1 MLRNWLIGIG
11 VAAIALGIML
21 IAVTDI
27 PPSLVFVCWGAIL
40 VLGIVFERF
49 RYKPLEVAAPGAGW
63 ERTTE
68 RFIDDE
74 TGKPVTV
81 YIQPHTGERKYVQ
94 E

>member
-1 MLRNWLIGIG
+1 MLRSWLIGIG
-11 VAAIALGIML
+11 IAAIACGIAL
-21 IAVTDI
+21 IVTTGI
-27 PPSLVFVCWGAIL
+27 PPSIVFICWGAML
-40 VLGIVFERF
+40 VLGIMFERF
-49 RYKPLEVAAPGAGW
+49 RYKPVEVGAPGAGW

-81 YIQPHTGERKYVQ
+81 YIQPQSGERKYVQ

>member
-11 VAAIALGIML
+11 VAAIAIGIAT
-21 IAVTDI
+21 IATTGF
-27 PPSLVFVCWGAIL
+27 PPSIVFLCWGAML

-49 RYKPLEVAAPGAGW
+49 RYKPLEAQAPGAGW

-81 YIQPHTGERKYVQ
+81 YIQPQTGERKYVQ

>member
-1 MLRNWLIGIG
+1 MLRSWLIGIG
-11 VAAIALGIML
+11 LAVVAMGIALI
-21 IAVTDI
+21 VTTGV
-27 PPSLVFVCWGAIL
+27 PPSLVFICWGGML

-49 RYKPLEVAAPGAGW
+49 RYKPLEAARPGAGW

-81 YIQPHTGERKYVQ
+81 YIEPQTGERKYVQ

>member
-11 VAAIALGIML
+11 GAVIAIGIVVM
-21 IAVTDI
+21 ATTGF
-27 PPSLVFVCWGAIL
+27 PPSMVFLCWGAFL
-40 VLGIVFERF
+40 LLGIVFERF
-49 RYKPLEVAAPGAGW
+49 RYKPLEAQTPGAGW

-81 YIQPHTGERKYVQ
+81 YIQPQRGERKYVQ

>member
-11 VAAIALGIML
+11 VAVLAIG
-21 IAVTDI
+21 AVVMATTGI
-27 PPSLVFVCWGAIL
+27 PPSIVFLCWGAML

-49 RYKPLEVAAPGAGW
+49 RYKPLEAQAPGAGW

-81 YIQPHTGERKYVQ
+81 YVQPQTGERKYVQ

>member
-1 MLRNWLIGIG
+1 LRSWLIGIG
-11 VAAIALGIML
+11 IAAIAIGIALMAL
-21 IAVTDI
+21 TGV
-27 PPSLVFVCWGAIL
+27 PPSLVFLFWGATL

-49 RYKPLEVAAPGAGW
+49 RYKPLEAARPGAGW

-81 YIQPHTGERKYVQ
+81 YIQPQTGERKYVQ

>member
-1 MLRNWLIGIG
+1 MLRSWLIGIG
-11 VAAIALGIML
+11 VAAIAFGIVL
-21 IAVTDI
+21 IMTAGV
-27 PPSLVFVCWGAIL
+27 PPSLVFVCWGGIL

-49 RYKPLEVAAPGAGW
+49 RYKPLEAVHPGAGW

-81 YIQPHTGERKYVQ
+81 YIQPQTGERKYVQ

>member
-11 VAAIALGIML
+11 VAA
-21 IAVTDI
+21 
-27 PPSLVFVCWGAIL
+27 L
-40 VLGIVFERF
+40 VLGIVYERF
-49 RYKPLEVAAPGAGW
+49 RYKPLETVRPGTGW

-81 YIQPHTGERKYVQ
+81 YIQPETGERKYVQ

>member
-1 MLRNWLIGIG
+1 MLRSWLIGIG
-11 VAAIALGIML
+11 LAVVAMGIALI
-21 IAVTDI
+21 VTTGVS
-27 PPSLVFVCWGAIL
+27 PSLVFICWGGML

-49 RYKPLEVAAPGAGW
+49 RYKPLEAARPGAGW

-81 YIQPHTGERKYVQ
+81 YIEPQTGERKYVQ